1 MRCSI
6 DCPQNQFPPVCFL
19 HARDVPPEDDIL
31 GVLSNMPK
39 SSPKP
44 KKLSPSGRVG
54 GPATFA
60 GITYQ
65 TEYAVLQA
73 LDIISKTLVIHGPIS
88 YIGIEPRVICEG
100 VISSWDI
107 ISGPPD
113 QATEAKEAPN
123 AADVVEFLARVS
135 KVPDS
140 QVICKLLYGKGS
152 TPILSGLYRMKHLAL
167 ESGNDPKQFQLLV
180 EGEKPPHAET
190 ILANLG
196 DKALSLLKKIETEN
210 LTHEALSR
218 ELDRAARQ
226 LAGSK
231 SQQLLDFLFR
241 RLTVAAP
248 SRLRIN
254 VDSLVRDITEIGI
267 ELYYSPVS
275 DVAGV
280 DRKVLPV
287 LFCLQSCGHDVPTE
301 VISDSLGECES
312 DIQLMLRSV
321 AVPGLLTE
329 NDGCVGMRRLPTAIS
344 IENGDYVRGQF
355 LRALLSFIKR
365 NKHLREGRQQVTN
378 AITLANLCG
387 RANGEIVATLF
398 DVVEKPLKRAG
409 NKLQLFEA
417 AEISIS
423 AVRSAVHPTK
433 QMRESEAKAL
443 ICGRSWVY
451 QRMGETEKA
460 RVVANESLK
469 LGNDLGYDRNTAYC
483 KKCIGR
489 LCRIEAEET
498 HEKTHRETLLNES
511 AELLIEAI
519 HRFSRHEDFGPQSP
533 EIGDCYSL
541 LGRTYL
547 AMGDL
552 QQVTGAMRKAQELLR
567 GETSSKEYVD
577 LLILEGDLL
586 TKRGALESADESYA
600 TALKVTEDSNAERN
614 EIVARAHFRRGLNQL
629 ALKRKSLATTSLTIA
644 AAMWNERGD
653 TELSANAK
661 WCLLE
666 FNNPLPSAA
675 KALLS
680 HEKFAVRM
688 EVANLYLQ
696 SLPESGVPRTARREE
711 PGVKYWKQLI
721 IQAKKKI
728 ALEITH
734 F

>member
-1 MRCSI
+1 M
-6 DCPQNQFPPVCFL
+6 
-19 HARDVPPEDDIL
+19 
-31 GVLSNMPK
+31 SN

-65 TEYAVLQA
+65 TEYAVLQT
-73 LDIISKTLVIHGPIS
+73 LDLISKTLVIHGPIS
-88 YIGIEPRVICEG
+88 YIGIEPRVISGG

-123 AADVVEFLARVS
+123 AADVVEFLSRVS

-140 QVICKLLYGKGS
+140 RVICKLLYSKGS
-152 TPILSGLYRMKHLAL
+152 PPILSGLYRMKHLAL
-167 ESGNDPKQFQLLV
+167 ESGDDSKQFQLLV
-180 EGEKPPHAET
+180 EGEKPPQTET

-248 SRLRIN
+248 SRLRIS
-254 VDSLVRDITEIGI
+254 VDSLVREITELGI
-267 ELYYSPVS
+267 ELYCSPAS

-280 DRKVLPV
+280 DRKVLPI

-312 DIQLMLRSV
+312 DIQRMLRSV

-329 NDGCVGMRRLPTAIS
+329 NAGYIGMRRLPTPIP
-344 IENGDYVRGQF
+344 IENGECVRGQF
-355 LRALLSFIKR
+355 LRALLSFITR
-365 NKHLREGRQQVTN
+365 NKHLREGRQQIAN
-378 AITLANLCG
+378 AMTLAKLCG

-409 NKLQLFEA
+409 NKLKLFEA
-417 AEISIS
+417 AEISIA
-423 AVRSAVHPTK
+423 AVRSTDHPTK

-498 HEKTHRETLLNES
+498 HEKTLREALLKES

-519 HRFSRHEDFGPQSP
+519 HRFSKHQEFGPQSP

-552 QQVTGAMRKAQELLR
+552 LQVTGAMRKAQELLR
-567 GETSSKEYVD
+567 GEASSKEYAD

-586 TKRGALESADESYA
+586 AKRGALESADETYA
-600 TALKVTEDSNAERN
+600 KALKVTEDSNAERN

-629 ALKRKSLATTSLTIA
+629 ALKRTGLATTSLTNA
-644 AAMWNERGD
+644 AAMWKELGE

-661 WCLLE
+661 WYLLE
-666 FNNPLPSAA
+666 LNNQLPSAA
-675 KALLS
+675 KTPLS
-680 HEKFAVRM
+680 HEKFAVRV
-688 EVANLYLQ
+688 EVAEMYLH
-696 SLPESGVPRTARREE
+696 SLPESGLPRTAKRED
-711 PGVKYWKQLI
+711 PGGKYWKQLI
-721 IQAKKKI
+721 SQAKKKI
-728 ALEITH
+728 ALEVTH